1 MKMKRTISIW
11 VICFGIIFPRAYA
24 IEIEDAVGS
33 YLERINISPTPA
45 FVSACSVKDDKW
57 IKHAFLI
64 YIFHENGAGVYS
76 MTEDGITGYIAGI
89 EYSSDYPN
97 GKIVDIQGG
106 LGSAILG
113 EEIIDFLNSLLF
125 VRLEKP
131 TKEEIIAIAKK
142 TKCNINHDKIEEY
155 YKSFEK

>member
-1 MKMKRTISIW
+1 MKQIIIILVVSFSM
-11 VICFGIIFPRAYA
+11 IFPRAFA
-24 IEIEDAVGS
+24 VEIEDVVDS
-33 YLERINISPTPA
+33 RLEKINSSPIPT
-45 FVSACSVKDDKW
+45 FVSACSVKGDKW
-57 IKHAFLI
+57 IKHTFLI

-76 MTEDGITGYIAGI
+76 MNENGITGYVAGI
-89 EYSSDYPN
+89 DYSPDYPN
-97 GKIVDIQGG
+97 GKGVDIQGG

-131 TKEEIIAIAKK
+131 TKEGIIAIAKK
-142 TKCNINHDKIEEY
+142 TNCNINHEKIEEY